1 MEKERKRFN
10 LRRAKCQ
17 FNGACWDASDW
28 SKSNPSFHTSSPVL
42 KSAPHVHGGFSL
54 VLCYLCVP
62 RPWCFVHTQE
72 IKHSASHRIMN
83 QWVFVDCETRRC
95 SSQRRLHRLTT
106 SHTTNQ
112 VLFFFFSLFVQNVE
126 NIMIELTI
134 YMYTHTL
141 HAKYCKHSSFLLFDL
156 DFLPFVVG
164 DCTPII
170 LFLTPL
176 NHCSAPSWVTSNAAV
191 WKNKTS
197 SHSQR
202 KEQSPEAG
210 LEDEEKGWGILFLSS
225 RWAVIVSSFQDAFK
239 IKKKFHL
246 KH

>member
-1 MEKERKRFN
+1 M
-10 LRRAKCQ
+10 LR
-17 FNGACWDASDW
+17 S
-28 SKSNPSFHTSSPVL
+28 HTGDQTL
-42 KSAPHVHGGFSL
+42 GFSQNHESVSFCRL
-54 VLCYLCVP
+54 WNETVLLA
-62 RPWCFVHTQE
+62 
-72 IKHSASHRIMN
+72 K
-83 QWVFVDCETRRC
+83 
-95 SSQRRLHRLTT
+95 TT
-106 SHTTNQ
+106 SPTYHIPHYKPSP
-112 VLFFFFSLFVQNVE
+112 LFIFFSLFVQNVE

-197 SHSQR
+197 SRSQR

-239 IKKKFHL
+239 IKKKIHL